1 MAIVIRAG
9 APATH
14 VVSGTNPITVTLNGT
29 RQPQAGDRL
38 VIGHKNNWYGFSN
51 MPTPTVGGSS
61 SGVNAISGGSFD
73 GGSNA
78 LHIKSY
84 TYDVAATGDL
94 TVVITE
100 TGAADEEKCLEVW
113 VLGGV
118 DQTTTIEDADV
129 ANGTGTSQVA
139 AASIPISADD
149 LLICSLINEQTAAY
163 TPPGSMTEAYDAT
176 DGGFIRVTGAY
187 EQLAASGSTGTRTF
201 TSGSAAWA
209 ALTLSVKTAPSGPPP
224 EGPHNS
230 QALHLMGPAYY

>member
-14 VVSGTNPITVTLNGT
+14 VVGGTNPITVTLNGT

-38 VIGHKNNWYGFSN
+38 IIVHKNNWYDFSN

-73 GGSNA
+73 DGVNA

-84 TYDVAATGDL
+84 TYDVASTGDL

-113 VLGGV
+113 VLDAV
-118 DQTTTIEDADV
+118 DPTTTIEDADT
-129 ANGTGTSQVA
+129 ASGSGTSQA
-139 AASIPISADD
+139 AASSTPTSADD
-149 LLICSLINEQTAAY
+149 LLICSLIGSANTAY
-163 TPPGSMTEAYDAT
+163 TPPGSMTETYDAT
-176 DGGFIRVTGAY
+176 DGAFIRVTGAY
-187 EQLAASGSTGTRTF
+187 EQLSASGSTGTRTF
-201 TSGSAAWA
+201 TGPAGAWA
-209 ALTLSVKTAPSGPPP
+209 ALTLSVKTESTGPPP